1 MLGPMLATIHN
12 LHFYLNL
19 MREIREALDAGRF
32 AAYAQAFRQDRQRG
46 V

>member
-1 MLGPMLATIHN
+1 MLATIHN

-19 MREIREALDAGRF
+19 MREIREALETGRF
-32 AAYAQAFRQDRQRG
+32 AEFARQFRQDRARG